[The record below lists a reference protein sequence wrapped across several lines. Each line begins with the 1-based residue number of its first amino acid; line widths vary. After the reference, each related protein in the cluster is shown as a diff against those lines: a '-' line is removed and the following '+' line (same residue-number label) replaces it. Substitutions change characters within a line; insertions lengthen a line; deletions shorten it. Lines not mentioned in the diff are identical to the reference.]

1 MKAHRTS
8 HNPHVFP
15 GQARGKPQSDMTM
28 TKVVRDMH
36 KAQLAAGNA
45 GFVDPQREGR
55 IATPHGFRST
65 FRDWVAETT
74 SWPRELAET
83 AIAHSVNS
91 KTEASY
97 QRGTML
103 EKRREL
109 MNAWSNYC
117 EGADSGNVVRM
128 AR

>member
-1 MKAHRTS
+1 
-8 HNPHVFP
+8 
-15 GQARGKPQSDMTM
+15 MTM
-28 TKVVRDMH
+28 TKVVRGMH

-55 IATPHGFRST
+55 TVTPHGFRST

-97 QRGTML
+97 QRGSML

-117 EGADSGNVVRM
+117 GDYNGEKVIALTALSKFRS
-128 AR
+128 